1 MMKKKGEKIVGKAIY
16 DKKRQLAYLKERLN
30 TFLSVLD
37 SLEPESADIE
47 DIDRLIQIV
56 EDMEE
61 KCKQF
66 SKR

>member
-1 MMKKKGEKIVGKAIY
+1 MGKAIY